1 MMKIGDKYNW
11 PGQPERLVYLGRN
24 RSGNGYWHQFAKV
37 ESPETVWCEVVDAD
51 LHMLEETRAW
61 RCDDCRSVGAL
72 HCANPDECGGMKLV
86 PNYNSPTGSVG

>member
-1 MMKIGDKYNW
+1 MRGTRQGLKTLAGLGSTGLLGTGPERTNMNIGDKYNW

-51 LHMLEETRAW
+51 LHMLEET
-61 RCDDCRSVGAL
+61 D
-72 HCANPDECGGMKLV
+72 V
-86 PNYNSPTGSVG
+86 PNA